1 MVGGVANQQETVRI
15 IEPFS
20 VWYSVTSSVPQVTV
34 FPPQL
39 LIIYIDEWIKDQMDF
54 SQFVVDVWIGGYESC
69 KEDMEVLKWDVD
81 RLSDFVRSC
90 Q

>member
-1 MVGGVANQQETVRI
+1 
-15 IEPFS
+15 
-20 VWYSVTSSVPQVTV
+20 
-34 FPPQL
+34 
-39 LIIYIDEWIKDQMDF
+39 MDF
-54 SQFVVDVWIGGYESC
+54 SQFVVDIWIGGYESC

>member
-1 MVGGVANQQETVRI
+1 MYKIREHGVAVKHWYGWRSGEPTGNRVRI

-34 FPPQL
+34 FAPQL

-54 SQFVVDVWIGGYESC
+54 SQIC
-69 KEDMEVLKWDVD
+69 
-81 RLSDFVRSC
+81 C
-90 Q
+90 